1 MSFPVNNAMSFTR
14 SAVENLALKRYVD
27 TVSQRSFRF
36 AEPEVKSRFHR
47 DSRMVLRIL
56 AKKLDLP
63 VGGYSI
69 RSHMGELTEPGSIT
83 LQLPAGSIQ
92 ILQASSYRD
101 IQIKIRRYGGPGHR
115 LLVASHTA
123 PVAALLDVD
132 NLVRRINPILCP

>member
-1 MSFPVNNAMSFTR
+1 MSIPVRNANTTTR
-14 SAVENLALKRYVD
+14 SVVEHQVLKRYVD
-27 TVSQRSFRF
+27 SVSQRSFRF

-92 ILQASSYRD
+92 ILQANLCRD
-101 IQIKIRRYGGPGHR
+101 IQIKIRRYGGPGYR
-115 LLVASHTA
+115 LLLASHTA

-132 NLVRRINPILCP
+132 YLVRRIKPILSL